1 MILCIAKFLPHLLQV
16 SGEWEIMTPEL
27 GSANEKTWAMRVA
40 GRRDACGRIFAFLI
54 LCVLI
59 ITLSGCHD
67 NGRVS
72 LTISAAASLQ
82 ETLEEVET
90 LYRFGHTMVDFR
102 NNFGSS
108 GTLARE
114 IEEGAPVDAFISAA
128 AKPMDD
134 LEGKGLIVTG
144 TRANLLHN
152 SLVLI
157 APLDSKLQGF
167 AGLAAGSTRLIAVG
181 DPASVPAGQYAQQ
194 TLNALHLYD
203 QVKGKLVLGKDV
215 RQVLTYVETGNADA
229 GFVYA
234 TDAQISQLVRVVA
247 IAPESAHDPIVYPA
261 AVVRASENQE
271 EARSFVKFLGTS
283 EAKEIFTKHGYT
295 LASQ

>member
-1 MILCIAKFLPHLLQV
+1 
-16 SGEWEIMTPEL
+16 MTPEL
-27 GSANEKTWAMRVA
+27 RSAKEKTRAVRVA
-40 GRRDACGRIFAFLI
+40 GRRDACGHIFAFLI
-54 LCVLI
+54 LCPLVM
-59 ITLSGCHD
+59 TLSGCHD
-67 NGRVS
+67 NKRVS

-90 LYRFGHTMVDFR
+90 LYRFGHTKVDFR

-157 APLDSKLQGF
+157 APLGSTLQGF
-167 AGLAAGSTRLIAVG
+167 AGLGDRSTRLIAIG

-234 TDAQISQLVRVVA
+234 TDAQISRLVRVVA
-247 IAPESAHDPIVYPA
+247 IAPESAHEPIVYPA
-261 AVVRASENQE
+261 AVVKTSENPE
-271 EARSFVKFLGTS
+271 EARSFVEFLGTP
-283 EAKEIFTKHGYT
+283 EAKGIFTKHGYT

>member
-1 MILCIAKFLPHLLQV
+1 MNWT
-16 SGEWEIMTPEL
+16 S
-27 GSANEKTWAMRVA
+27 A
-40 GRRDACGRIFAFLI
+40 GRKSC
-54 LCVLI
+54 
-59 ITLSGCHD
+59 TLSCTYLAACLFLLALTACRD
-67 NGRVS
+67 SKRVS

-82 ETLEEVET
+82 ETLGEVET
-90 LYRFGHTMVDFR
+90 LYRFGHTKVDFR

-114 IEEGAPVDAFISAA
+114 IEQGAPVDVFISAA

-134 LEGKGLIVTG
+134 LEGKGLIAIG
-144 TRANLLHN
+144 TRKDLLHN

-167 AGLAAGSTRLIAVG
+167 AELADRSTRLIAVG

-194 TLNALHLYD
+194 TLNALHLSD
-203 QVKGKLVLGKDV
+203 QVKGKMVLGKDV

-234 TDAQISQLVRVVA
+234 TDAQVSGRVRVVA
-247 IAPESAHDPIVYPA
+247 IVPGSAHEPIVYPA
-261 AVVRASENQE
+261 AVVKTSENQE
-271 EARSFVKFLGTS
+271 AARSFVEFLGS
-283 EAKEIFTKHGYT
+283 PEAKATFTKHGYT

>member
-1 MILCIAKFLPHLLQV
+1 MRRTREWRKRCQRICAYLAVCLL
-16 SGEWEIMTPEL
+16 GMAL
-27 GSANEKTWAMRVA
+27 G
-40 GRRDACGRIFAFLI
+40 
-54 LCVLI
+54 
-59 ITLSGCHD
+59 GCRE
-67 NGRVS
+67 NKRVS

-82 ETLEEVET
+82 ETLGEVET
-90 LYRFGHTMVDFR
+90 LYRFGHTTVDFR

-114 IEEGAPVDAFISAA
+114 IEQGAPVDVFISAA

-134 LEGKGLIVTG
+134 LEGRGLITTG
-144 TRANLLHN
+144 TRQNLVHN

-167 AGLAAGSTRLIAVG
+167 AALGDPSTRMIAVG

-194 TLNALHLYD
+194 TLNSLHLYD

-234 TDAQISQLVRVVA
+234 TDAQISPRVRVVA
-247 IAPESAHDPIVYPA
+247 VVPESAHEPIVYPA
-261 AVVRASENQE
+261 AVLKTSDNQDAS
-271 EARSFVKFLGTS
+271 RSFVDFLGS
-283 EAKEIFTKHGYT
+283 SDAKAIFTKHGYT

>member
-1 MILCIAKFLPHLLQV
+1 MRRTSKWRECCQRLCAYLAVCLLM
-16 SGEWEIMTPEL
+16 MTL
-27 GSANEKTWAMRVA
+27 GAC
-40 GRRDACGRIFAFLI
+40 RD
-54 LCVLI
+54 
-59 ITLSGCHD
+59 SK
-67 NGRVS
+67 RVS

-82 ETLEEVET
+82 ETLGEVET
-90 LYRFGHTMVDFR
+90 LYLFGHTTVDFR

-114 IEEGAPVDAFISAA
+114 IEQGAPVDVFISAA
-128 AKPMDD
+128 AKPMED
-134 LEGKGLIVTG
+134 LDGKGLIATG
-144 TRANLLHN
+144 TQKILLHN

-167 AGLAAGSTRLIAVG
+167 AGLGDPSTRLIAVG

-203 QVKGKLVLGKDV
+203 QLKGKLVLGKDV
-215 RQVLTYVETGNADA
+215 RQVLTYIETGNADA

-234 TDAQISQLVRVVA
+234 TDAQISSRVRVVA
-247 IAPESAHDPIVYPA
+247 IVPESAHEPIVYPA
-261 AVVRASENQE
+261 AVIKTSENQGA
-271 EARSFVKFLGTS
+271 ARSFVEFLGSS
-283 EAKEIFTKHGYT
+283 EAVAIFTKHGYT